1 MAWLYKTNCER
12 EEVFPKNGTDFS
24 LGELQSF
31 VGGYIEVLHM
41 NDDLIMVIN
50 EDGKLCCDYNRI
62 ASVIAFKKGAI
73 SRVDYI
79 CGDALVCE
87 TKEVK

>member
-1 MAWLYKTNCER
+1 MAWLYKTDGER

-24 LGELQSF
+24 LEELQTF

-41 NDDLIMVIN
+41 KDDLIMVII
-50 EDGKLCCDYNRI
+50 EDGKLRCNFNRF
-62 ASVIAFKKGAI
+62 ASVIAQIKGAI
-73 SRVDYI
+73 SRDDYI
-79 CGDALVCE
+79 CGNALVCK